1 MTRYL
6 ESASSK
12 QMAARL
18 HDECGSAVVDFVL
31 TSMQVFAAL
40 QFLLAFLSLYGTSF
54 AAARATVIE
63 STQLALADRD
73 NRGGLGF
80 ATACVDGLASFSV
93 QRTCWHSKLEPTT

>member
-1 MTRYL
+1 VV
-6 ESASSK
+6 K
-12 QMAARL
+12 RL

-31 TSMQVFAAL
+31 TAIPVFAAM

-54 AAARATVIE
+54 AVARATVIE
-63 STQLALADRD
+63 SRQLALADRD

-80 ATACVDGLASFSV
+80 APACDDHLASASD